1 MIFGIKSILSLIIKI
16 GHEKIIYLICVDRK
30 KIYLLKKILKIV
42 ALLVYI
48 KQIGI
53 NVLYISLG
61 LKLTIHITYNLRL
74 SWIMILMHYNFLL
87 ILLTLIIL
95 YRIINK
101 NFYLNFLFI
110 LILLCLNFNYYQDI
124 TYITCDSLKNILN
137 ISKKINKISIWFFI
151 ELEFK
156 FKI

>member
-74 SWIMILMHYNFLL
+74 S
-87 ILLTLIIL
+87 
-95 YRIINK
+95 
-101 NFYLNFLFI
+101 
-110 LILLCLNFNYYQDI
+110 
-124 TYITCDSLKNILN
+124 
-137 ISKKINKISIWFFI
+137 
-151 ELEFK
+151 
-156 FKI
+156 